1 VAQVIAEVSRTFNEY
16 LLLPN
21 RTRTDCT
28 TEAVD
33 LRVPLVRHLVGEA
46 SAIELR
52 APFTS
57 AIMQAVGSPELAIA
71 RAREGGLSFIHHNQ
85 SIEEQAAAV
94 RRVKNFKAGFVTS
107 DTNVRPDDTLRHLDG
122 VMRRTGHSTAAV
134 THDGTAGGR
143 LLGLVTSRDFHPQR
157 HDLDGP
163 VRDRMTA
170 VAELPCADGDIT
182 LTEANARLWDE
193 RLDCLPVLNADGHL
207 QHLVFRSDYTDNKR
221 FPHQV
226 VDAAK
231 RLRVG
236 AGVNTHDY
244 RERVPAL
251 LAAGADALCFDS
263 SDGYS
268 DWQAQALNW
277 VKKHHPEI
285 PIGGGNVVDGE
296 AFTFLAE
303 AGADFV
309 KIGVGGGSICITR
322 DQKGIGRG
330 QASAV
335 LDVAAARDAFRDRTG
350 EYVPICSDGGLVHDY
365 HVALALAMGADFV
378 MMGRYFARFDQA
390 PGAKLPTRDGFVKE
404 YWGEGSNRARNWQ
417 RYGQRGPGGQ
427 AGQAGQAGQSD
438 PTGPNGGGGPNRD
451 GGTNGDGS
459 PNSHGDPNN
468 DAGQDNQGLV
478 FEEGVDGYVPYAGD
492 LHDGLAV
499 TVAKLKATMVSCGA
513 ASVPDFQSTAR
524 LTLVSEQSFQES
536 HATVAVRDTPTT
548 LA

>member
-1 VAQVIAEVSRTFNEY
+1 MAQIIAEVSRTFNEY

-21 RTRTDCT
+21 RTRTDCST
-28 TEAVD
+28 DTVD
-33 LRVPLVRHLVGEA
+33 LRTPLVRHFAGEQP
-46 SAIELR
+46 AIELR
-52 APFTS
+52 SPFTS
-57 AIMQAVGSPELAIA
+57 AIMQAVSSPELAVALA
-71 RAREGGLSFIHHNQ
+71 RNGGLSFLHHNQ
-85 SIEEQAAAV
+85 PIEDQAAAV
-94 RRVKNFKAGFVTS
+94 RQVKKFKAGFITS
-107 DTNVRPDDTLRHLDG
+107 DTNVRPGDSLRHLVE

-134 THDGTAGGR
+134 TDDGTATGR

-163 VRDRMTA
+163 VSSRMAA
-170 VAELPCADGDIT
+170 VASDLPHAGPETT
-182 LTEANARLWDE
+182 LTEANAQLWDR
-193 RLDCLPVLNADGHL
+193 RLDCLPVLDGQGHL
-207 QHLVFRSDYTDNKR
+207 QYLVFRSDYTDNKR
-221 FPHQV
+221 FPHQA
-226 VDAAK
+226 VDADK
-231 RLRVG
+231 RLLVG

-251 LAAGADALCFDS
+251 IEAGADALCFDS

-268 DWQAQALNW
+268 DWQAQALTW

-285 PIGGGNVVDGE
+285 PVGGGNVVDGE

-309 KIGVGGGSICITR
+309 KVGVGGGSICITR

-365 HVALALAMGADFV
+365 HIALALAMGADFV

-417 RYGQRGPGGQ
+417 RYGQGGE
-427 AGQAGQAGQSD
+427 
-438 PTGPNGGGGPNRD
+438 
-451 GGTNGDGS
+451 
-459 PNSHGDPNN
+459 
-468 DAGQDNQGLV
+468 GLI

-492 LHDGLAV
+492 LNEGLIL
-499 TVAKLKATMVSCGA
+499 TIAKIRSTMVSCG
-513 ASVPDFQSTAR
+513 SRTLPEFQSSAR

-536 HATVAVRDTPTT
+536 HATVVVRDTSATT
-548 LA
+548 S

>member
-1 VAQVIAEVSRTFNEY
+1 MAQIIAEVSRTFNEY

-21 RTRTDCT
+21 RTRTDCSVDT
-28 TEAVD
+28 VD
-33 LRVPLVRHLVGEA
+33 LRTPLVRHFAGEQP
-46 SAIELR
+46 AIELR
-52 APFTS
+52 SPFTS
-57 AIMQAVGSPELAIA
+57 AIMQAVSSPELAVALA
-71 RAREGGLSFIHHNQ
+71 RNGGLSFLHHNQ
-85 SIEEQAAAV
+85 PIEDQAAAV
-94 RRVKNFKAGFVTS
+94 RQVKKFKAGFITS
-107 DTNVRPDDTLRHLDG
+107 DTNVRPGDSLRHLVE

-134 THDGTAGGR
+134 TDDGTATGR

-163 VRDRMTA
+163 VSSRMAA
-170 VAELPCADGDIT
+170 VASDLPHAGPETT
-182 LTEANARLWDE
+182 LTEANAQLWDR
-193 RLDCLPVLNADGHL
+193 RLDCLPVLDGQGHL
-207 QHLVFRSDYTDNKR
+207 QYLVFRSDYTDNKR
-221 FPHQV
+221 FPHQA
-226 VDAAK
+226 VDADK
-231 RLRVG
+231 RLLVG

-251 LAAGADALCFDS
+251 IEAGADALCFDS

-268 DWQAQALNW
+268 DWQAQALTW

-285 PIGGGNVVDGE
+285 PVGGGNVVDGE

-309 KIGVGGGSICITR
+309 KVGVGGGSICITR

-365 HVALALAMGADFV
+365 HIALALAMGADFV

-390 PGAKLPTRDGFVKE
+390 PGAKLPTRGGFVKE

-417 RYGQRGPGGQ
+417 RYGQGGE
-427 AGQAGQAGQSD
+427 
-438 PTGPNGGGGPNRD
+438 
-451 GGTNGDGS
+451 
-459 PNSHGDPNN
+459 
-468 DAGQDNQGLV
+468 GLI

-492 LHDGLAV
+492 LNEGLIL
-499 TVAKLKATMVSCGA
+499 TIAKIRSTMVSCG
-513 ASVPDFQSTAR
+513 SRTLPEFQSSAR

-536 HATVAVRDTPTT
+536 HATVVVRDTSATT
-548 LA
+548 S